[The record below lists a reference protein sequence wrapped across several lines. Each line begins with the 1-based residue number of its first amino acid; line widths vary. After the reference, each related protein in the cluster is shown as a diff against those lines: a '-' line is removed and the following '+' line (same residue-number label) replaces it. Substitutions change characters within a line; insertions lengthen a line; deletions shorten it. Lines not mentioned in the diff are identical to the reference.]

1 MAFFLISA
9 LSSKD
14 FFIRQCVYNPDG
26 LICIRNKKPSL
37 RKVQTVNKPLIPVG
51 IRGLSNNKRKSGGK
65 KEEKRLDE
73 ALDVLNCGGQET
85 LLAHVLDAEHT
96 SKAQAVIDLR
106 FCK

>member
-1 MAFFLISA
+1 MATA
-9 LSSKD
+9 
-14 FFIRQCVYNPDG
+14 
-26 LICIRNKKPSL
+26 
-37 RKVQTVNKPLIPVG
+37 QTVNKPLIPVG

-65 KEEKRLDE
+65 REERRRKKRLDE

-85 LLAHVLDAEHT
+85 LLAHILDAEHT